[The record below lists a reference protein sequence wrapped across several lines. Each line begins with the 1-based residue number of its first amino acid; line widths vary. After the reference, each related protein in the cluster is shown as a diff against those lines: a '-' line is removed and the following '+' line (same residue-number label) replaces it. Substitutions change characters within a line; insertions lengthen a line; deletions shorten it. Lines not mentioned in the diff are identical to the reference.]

1 MKKAIFPGSF
11 DPITKGHEALVL
23 RGLELFDEIVIAIGT
38 NVTKKYLFSIEQRI
52 KFIEDTFKGNKRV
65 SVQAY
70 EGLTIEFCKSIN
82 AKFMLRGLRNSP
94 DFTFEKSISQIN
106 RKLNQEI
113 ETVFLITS
121 PELSAISSSIIR
133 DIIINKG
140 DASSFLPNGV
150 KL

>member
-106 RKLNQEI
+106 RKLNKEI

>member
-1 MKKAIFPGSF
+1 MK
-11 DPITKGHEALVL
+11 V
-23 RGLELFDEIVIAIGT
+23 
-38 NVTKKYLFSIEQRI
+38 
-52 KFIEDTFKGNKRV
+52 KFFAPSYKR
-65 SVQAY
+65 S
-70 EGLTIEFCKSIN
+70 
-82 AKFMLRGLRNSP
+82 
-94 DFTFEKSISQIN
+94 EKSISQIN
-106 RKLNQEI
+106 RKLNKEI